1 MAILK
6 IRTLSDPALPDPIL
20 RQKTK
25 NVGAIDTAIQ
35 KLVDDM
41 IDTMRAASGAGLAAP
56 QIGMSLRIAVIEI
69 PETEV
74 ITLINP
80 EIVKRQGR
88 RVVEEACLSLPGY
101 SGNIVR
107 SLVVKVNALDLQGR
121 RIVIAGED
129 ILAQALEHEIDHLE
143 GILYTDHATDV
154 YKVMTNELYQ
164 I

>member
-25 NVGAIDTAIQ
+25 KVRAIDSAIQ

-41 IDTMRAASGAGLAAP
+41 IETMRAASGVGLAVP
-56 QIGMSLRIAVIEI
+56 QIGLSLRIAVIEI
-69 PETEV
+69 PEMEV

-80 EIVKRQGR
+80 VIVKRQGSR
-88 RVVEEACLSLPGY
+88 LIEEACLSLPGY
-101 SGNIVR
+101 SGKINR
-107 SLVVKVNALDLQGR
+107 SLMVKVNALDRQGR
-121 RIVIAGED
+121 KIIIVGED
-129 ILAQALEHEIDHLE
+129 LLAQALEHEIDHLE
-143 GILYTDHATDV
+143 GILYTDRATDV
-154 YKVMTNELYQ
+154 QKVTERQLYQ